1 MNPTSSARLIRS
13 FKEAFFFSVPLF
25 LILSVL
31 LCLPFSAYPAE
42 IKTPKDLST
51 ELIRKIEEAVKDFQK
66 PLKKEE
72 YQEIISR
79 TKEEALKGLSQGE
92 TRAKQ
97 GCQPDSATL
106 YYFFSF
112 SMPEETILRAMREAV
127 RINGECEE
135 RVTLVLRGF
144 VKNDL
149 KATASQFYKYLR
161 KIGDDIPIEVDPELF
176 ERFDVKEVPAIVQ
189 ARDDDIALIRG
200 DIVGLNYALSRFIEG
215 FKDYGVYGKTYPIM
229 EENILKVLASKQNEI
244 EKRLRERLPEIK
256 KRMLVLTKYDG
267 GFEQVKKERVYYVNP
282 KLILS
287 DNILDHQGN
296 VLFPK
301 GTVFDPS
308 KYVKLG
314 RYVIIDGNSRPQAE
328 FAVKGDFR
336 RIILISGD
344 LEKLTKTYKKPF
356 YFANDAIIER
366 FKIKR
371 VPVVIEGDG
380 EYVRVTEKAL

>member
-13 FKEAFFFSVPLF
+13 FKEALFYSVPLF

-42 IKTPKDLST
+42 IGMPKDLSP

-79 TKEEALKGLSQGE
+79 TKEEALKSLNQGE
-92 TRAKQ
+92 SKAEKRC
-97 GCQPDSATL
+97 GPDSDTL

-127 RINGECEE
+127 RINRECEE
-135 RVTLVLRGF
+135 RVALVLRGF

-149 KATASQFYKYLR
+149 KATVSQFYKYLR
-161 KIGDDIPIEVDPELF
+161 KVGGDIPVEVDPELF
-176 ERFDVKEVPAIVQ
+176 ERFDVKEVPVIAQ

-244 EKRLRERLPEIK
+244 EKKLRERIPEIK

-267 GFEQVKKERVYYVNP
+267 RFEHVKEERVYYVNP

-296 VLFPK
+296 ILFTK

-308 KYVKLG
+308 RFVKLG

-336 RIILISGD
+336 RIILVSGD

-356 YFANDAIIER
+356 YFANDPIIER